1 MSASLYVYL
10 YASASVYLRL
20 FVSVYPFASASVYL
34 RLSIW
39 LRLLSICLSVCVCL
53 SHLSH
58 LSASVCHCLC
68 VYPARSVCR
77 PVYLSIG
84 RSVITRYVCLW
95 PVCLW
100 PVCVRVCDYA
110 AKLFCAASYF
120 LGAAPSKSPV
130 KQHSDTNHSANV
142 DQAVCRYLSIVCRG
156 LTFRDRRQFTRLW
169 TRPTTIRDGRKN
181 PDGFVD
187 SRRFDSGCPQRNA
200 FFNPLQ
206 AIPKNWS
213 TYVLLLY

>member
-1 MSASLYVYL
+1 M
-10 YASASVYLRL
+10 RL
-20 FVSVYPFASASVYL
+20 HLSICVCLSRCLSIHL
-34 RLSIW
+34 RLSICCLRLSIC

-53 SHLSH
+53 SHLS
-58 LSASVCHCLC
+58 ASVCHCLC
-68 VYPARSVCR
+68 VYLARSVCR
-77 PVYLSIG
+77 SVYLSIG

-110 AKLFCAASYF
+110 AKRFCATSYF

-156 LTFRDRRQFTRLW
+156 LTFRDCFGSFSRSGIAS
-169 TRPTTIRDGRKN
+169 PTTTLDKRKP
-181 PDGFVD
+181 PDGSVD
-187 SRRFDSGCPQRNA
+187 SWRFDSVCLRQTLFP
-200 FFNPLQ
+200 NPYRLSE
-206 AIPKNWS
+206 KL
-213 TYVLLLY
+213 T